1 MYITDRKRAAGAG
14 ASGTGT
20 GHHWEVTIT
29 SWALAVL
36 VPLFVIV
43 MAYGFGRSYAEAA
56 LFFAQP
62 FPALVVG
69 LTLVVGMVHFRQG
82 VQVLIEDYTRGDTR
96 QLLIVG
102 GILFSYAM
110 AAAAL
115 WAVVR
120 LAL

>member
-1 MYITDRKRAAGAG
+1 MYLTDRKRAAGAG

-20 GHHWEVTIT
+20 EHHWEVTIT
-29 SWALAVL
+29 SWALAIL

-43 MAYGFGRSYAEAA
+43 LAFGLGRSYADAA
-56 LFFAQP
+56 LFFARP
-62 FPALVVG
+62 FPALVAA
-69 LTLVVGMVHFRQG
+69 LTLVVGMIHFRQG

-96 QLLIVG
+96 RLLIVG
-102 GILFSYAM
+102 GILVCYAL

-115 WAVVR
+115 WAIVR

>member
-1 MYITDRKRAAGAG
+1 MYLTDRKRAAGRG

-20 GHHWEVTIT
+20 GHHWETTIT
-29 SWALAVL
+29 AWALAVL

-43 MAYGFGRSYAEAA
+43 MAFGFGRSYAEAA
-56 LFFAQP
+56 LFFARP
-62 FPALVVG
+62 FPALVVA
-69 LTLVVGMVHFRQG
+69 LTLIVGMVHFRQG

-102 GILFSYAM
+102 GILVSYAL

-115 WAVVR
+115 WAIVR

>member
-1 MYITDRKRAAGAG
+1 MYLTDRKRAAGAG

-20 GHHWEVTIT
+20 QHHWEVTIT
-29 SWALAVL
+29 SYALAIL

-43 MAYGFGRSYAEAA
+43 LAFGLGRPYAEAA
-56 LFFAQP
+56 LYFANP
-62 FPALVVG
+62 FPALVVA
-69 LTLVVGMVHFRQG
+69 LTLIVGMIHFRQG

-96 QLLIVG
+96 RLLIVG
-102 GILFSYAM
+102 GILLSYAL

-115 WAVVR
+115 WAIVR